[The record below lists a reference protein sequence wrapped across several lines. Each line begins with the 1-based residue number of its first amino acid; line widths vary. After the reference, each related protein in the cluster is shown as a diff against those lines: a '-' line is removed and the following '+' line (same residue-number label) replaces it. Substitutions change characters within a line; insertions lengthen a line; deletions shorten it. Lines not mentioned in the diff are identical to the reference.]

1 MTAKNNYDYTSAKRQ
16 AAYTDRLK
24 AKGLK
29 QAKFWAHPD
38 DIPKIRDYAEE
49 LVLKREAEAEKP

>member
-1 MTAKNNYDYTSAKRQ
+1 VTIKNNNYDYTSAQRQ
-16 AAYTDRLK
+16 VAYVDRLK

-38 DIPKIRDYAEE
+38 DIPKIREYAAE
-49 LVLKREAEAEKP
+49 LVAERDKLTE